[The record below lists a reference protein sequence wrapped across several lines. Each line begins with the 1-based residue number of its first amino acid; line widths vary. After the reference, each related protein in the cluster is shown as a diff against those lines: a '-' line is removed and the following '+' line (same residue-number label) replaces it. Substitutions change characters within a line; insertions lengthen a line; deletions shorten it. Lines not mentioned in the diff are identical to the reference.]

1 MYIFKVSFSCS
12 DKEID
17 LWIELLIWK
26 QLVLAQFMGHRFESN
41 KKKCMEEGNF
51 LILVKITCRKEKSL
65 KKGFGT

>member
-41 KKKCMEEGNF
+41 KKKMHGR
-51 LILVKITCRKEKSL
+51 RKFSH
-65 KKGFGT
+65 FGENHV